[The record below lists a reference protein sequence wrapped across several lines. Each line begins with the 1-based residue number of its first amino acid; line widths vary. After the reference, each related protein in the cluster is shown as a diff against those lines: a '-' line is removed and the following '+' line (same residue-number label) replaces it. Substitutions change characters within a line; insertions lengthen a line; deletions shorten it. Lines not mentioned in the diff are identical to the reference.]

1 MGEIWFW
8 MGIYCNYGV
17 ISKDNYA
24 EYLKNDENI
33 YFFLI
38 LRLQIKKR
46 QSFMVYDHN
55 FQNK

>member
-1 MGEIWFW
+1 

-46 QSFMVYDHN
+46 QSFMVYDNN